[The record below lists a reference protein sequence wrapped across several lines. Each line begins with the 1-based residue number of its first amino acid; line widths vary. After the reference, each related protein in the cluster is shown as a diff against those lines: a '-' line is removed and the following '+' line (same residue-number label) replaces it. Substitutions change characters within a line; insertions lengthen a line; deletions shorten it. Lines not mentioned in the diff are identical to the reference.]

1 MATSSTFLEP
11 VAIVG
16 IACEFAGDI
25 HSPNDLWH
33 ALDESRDVG
42 SEIPRD
48 RLDMNS
54 YCAHM
59 FNMDNNQTLQKKLIR
74 RGYFLSNNQWD
85 TFEAGFFG
93 LSDAEAGSIDP
104 CHRLLMLKF
113 VHLLDDAGYSIEKMH
128 GTRTSVYIGQ
138 FSIDHANMSIRME
151 PEYRSRFHGPNSLLY
166 NAAARLSYHF

>member
-1 MATSSTFLEP
+1 MSTINNNTSLE
-11 VAIVG
+11 AIALIG
-16 IACEFAGDI
+16 ISCEFAGDI

-48 RLDMNS
+48 RLDIDS

-59 FNMDNNQTLQKKLIR
+59 FNMDNNHTLQKKLIR

-104 CHRLLMLKF
+104 CHRLLMLK
-113 VHLLDDAGYSIEKMH
+113 
-128 GTRTSVYIGQ
+128 
-138 FSIDHANMSIRME
+138 
-151 PEYRSRFHGPNSLLY
+151 
-166 NAAARLSYHF
+166 